1 MKALILFLFLTLNL
15 KVLGEY
21 YIKIKGQQFKI
32 TLLENNEAADEVI
45 RKIPFTIIMYKDNS
59 DFYYYQ
65 RNFFQKNYQIS
76 QIKKQ
81 EKSSISV
88 WYNQY
93 LSFSFGESN
102 GFRLKIGYIN
112 DIDSVL
118 ALIGEDP
125 IILVEWYEDNL
136 FFQTR
141 ICSFICKISLTS

>member
-1 MKALILFLFLTLNL
+1 MKALILFLFLTLFLNNL
-15 KVLGEY
+15 CDY
-21 YIKIKGQQFKI
+21 YIKIKGQKFKI
-32 TLLENNEAADEVI
+32 TLLENTEAADEVI
-45 RKIPFTIIMYKDNS
+45 RKMPFTINRYKDDS

-65 RNFFQKNYQIS
+65 INIFRKKYQNS

-88 WYNQY
+88 WYNQH
-93 LSFSFGESN
+93 LSFSFGESK

-118 ALIGEDP
+118 SHIGKDR

-141 ICSFICKISLTS
+141 IVPLFAKFP

>member
-1 MKALILFLFLTLNL
+1 MKALILFLFLTLFLNNL
-15 KVLGEY
+15 GDY
-21 YIKIKGQQFKI
+21 YIKIKGQKFKI
-32 TLLENNEAADEVI
+32 TLLENSEAADEVI
-45 RKIPFTIIMYKDNS
+45 RKMPFTINMYKDDS

-65 RNFFQKNYQIS
+65 RNIFRKKYQNS

-88 WYNQY
+88 WYNQH
-93 LSFSFGESN
+93 LSFSFGESK

-118 ALIGEDP
+118 SHIGKDR

-141 ICSFICKISLTS
+141 IVPLFAKFT